1 MKKYYYLA
9 HRIQHPIPKRRFMNF
24 HKFLKKKTN
33 KTCKMYSDWSNKSWK
48 FKFVV
53 SDSVVGSGEQD
64 KDYDVRKKRMI
75 PVSLLLSTTTVFSL
89 ICDELLFASPNLIL
103 ETLRPPGNTSAFKE
117 YLKCIEA
124 MLCGKFLIK
133 KQDSIVKQN
142 SLE

>member
-1 MKKYYYLA
+1 
-9 HRIQHPIPKRRFMNF
+9 
-24 HKFLKKKTN
+24 
-33 KTCKMYSDWSNKSWK
+33 
-48 FKFVV
+48 
-53 SDSVVGSGEQD
+53 
-64 KDYDVRKKRMI
+64 MI